1 MLENWSLSLDLWI
14 QFIFFLFI
22 DFLQD
27 TEDDPGSPTV
37 GLKIKRSVSTAPCN
51 IKVGQWL
58 SSFRRIMDA
67 RGRLLNSRR
76 DSNFSSAQQLF
87 KCMHEDMQTFPPQN
101 VFTVGK
107 VPTTHLSPTMN
118 QLFYVID
125 NILSNWSFAKPI
137 ESRSLRHASLRHVIT
152 TNADNQISFCK
163 GNRKPALNAR
173 KRFLPSHYCIF
184 LSQ

>member
-1 MLENWSLSLDLWI
+1 MDL
-14 QFIFFLFI
+14 FSFLFI

-51 IKVGQWL
+51 IKIGQWL

-118 QLFYVID
+118 QLFSVID
-125 NILSNWSFAKPI
+125 IILSNWSFAKPI
-137 ESRSLRHASLRHVIT
+137 ESLQTFIASCVVASRDH
-152 TNADNQISFCK
+152 NQC
-163 GNRKPALNAR
+163 
-173 KRFLPSHYCIF
+173 
-184 LSQ
+184 